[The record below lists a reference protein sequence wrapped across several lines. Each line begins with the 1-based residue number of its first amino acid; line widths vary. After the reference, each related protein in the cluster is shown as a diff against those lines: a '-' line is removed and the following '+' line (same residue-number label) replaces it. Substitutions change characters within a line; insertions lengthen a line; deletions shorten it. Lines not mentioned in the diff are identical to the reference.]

1 MAENVGSIYYTVE
14 ADTSGLVNGANAA
27 DRSLDSMQGSMQRTD
42 ATAGKLQARM
52 TRVAGAVRQANQQ
65 IGAQTSAYSGLTRVV
80 AAYLSLRTL
89 QSVVELSDQYGQM
102 ASRIRNATS
111 SAEEY
116 AMVQER
122 LLQTANGTFR
132 ALSEA
137 QEVYLAT
144 ADTLRDLGYTTS
156 DVLDITDSFSYA
168 LVRDAARADQATTAM
183 DAWSKALMKN
193 KVEADGWASIM
204 AATPSIV
211 EGIAEATGRT
221 QAEIRQLGASG
232 KLSVEAL
239 NEGLRRTRDE
249 NKALADEMETS
260 VADSFTKLRN
270 SMTVFIGK
278 VNESSG
284 ASQVLTSNIAK
295 LAEILQDPET
305 IKAAQDLAAG
315 VVGALNKIIDGAKE
329 TVRIV
334 QWASEELAYQLSGGM
349 AASDDIVRLNESLA
363 DQREELAK
371 LEKARDNLRALGLKV
386 ENEDPINKLKADIR
400 ATEALIENF
409 YKSQEKK
416 PPVEA
421 PKVSTSSQPGKSG
434 GKTGT
439 VNAEAAAT
447 AGTKKLTEAQ
457 KAAKKAAQELAQA
470 QKENIDT
477 IASLGQQLA
486 LVGLKGK
493 DLMQTQA
500 ELQLNEYATPEQV
513 AQVRA
518 LAAALYEAQQVEANK
533 QLLGQMDP
541 IAGEDQRYQTELENL
556 KKLNEAK
563 LLEDQRYLE
572 LKTQAEQQHDATM
585 KQLEEERFR
594 RQAAGNEMIMAT
606 LDQVQQAGTNALTGL
621 ITGANN
627 GADAMRQLAG
637 AMLNQVVG
645 ALVKVGIE
653 QAKNFIM
660 GQAQQAAAATTAAAT
675 GASMAS
681 AYAPAAAAASVASF
695 GGAATA
701 GLTAMAAAI
710 PAMLGMFAGG
720 RQYGGPVGA
729 GGMYRINENGAPEV
743 FQAANG
749 RQYMLPNTRGEVISN
764 GDATAQGSPQ
774 ISLQIINNG
783 PPVSATATMDGN
795 NLRVTLDAV
804 EQDFANKVSSGQG
817 LYPKAIEGAYGFK
830 RAGR

>member
-14 ADTSGLVNGANAA
+14 ADTSSLVNGANAA

-42 ATAGKLQARM
+42 ATAGKLQTRM

-89 QSVVELSDQYGQM
+89 QSVIELSDQYGQM

-284 ASQVLTSNIAK
+284 ASQILTSNIAE
-295 LAEILQDPET
+295 LADALQDPET
-305 IKAAQDLAAG
+305 IRAAQELAAG
-315 VVGALNKIIDGAKE
+315 VVGALNQIIAGAKE

-334 QWASEELAYQLSGGM
+334 KWAAEGIAAALHG
-349 AASDDIVRLNESLA
+349 AASDDIVRLEDQLNTYQEMLA
-363 DQREELAK
+363 NPLKRLRIGGKGQAIALFSEDEI
-371 LEKARDNLRALGLKV
+371 KANIA
-386 ENEDPINKLKADIR
+386 
-400 ATEALIENF
+400 ATQALIDQF
-409 YKSQEKK
+409 YKDQDKK
-416 PPVEA
+416 PPVVVPNVA
-421 PKVSTSSQPGKSG
+421 PPSTQGKSG

-533 QLLGQMDP
+533 QLLGQIDP

-572 LKTQAEQQHDATM
+572 LKAQAEQQHDATM

-675 GASMAS
+675 GAAMAS

>member
-14 ADTSGLVNGANAA
+14 ADTSSLVNGANAA

-42 ATAGKLQARM
+42 ATAGKLQTRM

-89 QSVVELSDQYGQM
+89 QSVIELSDQYGQM

-116 AMVQER
+116 TMVQER

-284 ASQVLTSNIAK
+284 ASQILTSNIAE
-295 LAEILQDPET
+295 LADALQDPET
-305 IKAAQDLAAG
+305 IRAAQELAAG
-315 VVGALNKIIDGAKE
+315 VVGALNQIIAGAKE

-334 QWASEELAYQLSGGM
+334 KWAADGIAAALHG
-349 AASDDIVRLNESLA
+349 AASDDIVRLEDQLNTYQEMLA
-363 DQREELAK
+363 NPLKRLRIGGKGQAIALFSEDEI
-371 LEKARDNLRALGLKV
+371 KANIA
-386 ENEDPINKLKADIR
+386 
-400 ATEALIENF
+400 ATQALIDQF
-409 YKSQEKK
+409 YKDQEKK
-416 PPVEA
+416 PPVVVPNVA
-421 PKVSTSSQPGKSG
+421 PPSTQGKSG
-434 GKTGT
+434 VKTGT

-447 AGTKKLTEAQ
+447 TGTKKLTEAQ

-518 LAAALYEAQQVEANK
+518 LAAALYEAQQIEANK

-675 GASMAS
+675 GAAMAS

-783 PPVSATATMDGN
+783 PPVSATAAMDGN

>member
-14 ADTSGLVNGANAA
+14 ADTSSLVNGANAA

-42 ATAGKLQARM
+42 ATAGKLQTRM

-89 QSVVELSDQYGQM
+89 QSVIELSDQYGQM

-284 ASQVLTSNIAK
+284 ASQILTSNIAK

-421 PKVSTSSQPGKSG
+421 PKLSTPSQPGKSG

-447 AGTKKLTEAQ
+447 AGTKNLTEAQ

-477 IASLGQQLA
+477 IAGLGQQLA

-572 LKTQAEQQHDATM
+572 LKAQAEQQHDATM

-660 GQAQQAAAATTAAAT
+660 GQSMQATATTQGIAQA
-675 GASMAS
+675 GALAG

-701 GLTAMAAAI
+701 GLAAMAAAI
-710 PAMLGMFAGG
+710 PAMLGLFGG
-720 RQYGGPVGA
+720 RQYGGGVQANGL
-729 GGMYRINENGAPEV
+729 YRINENGAPEV

-764 GDATAQGSPQ
+764 GDASAQGSPQ

-783 PPVSATATMDGN
+783 PPVSATAAMDGN

>member
-14 ADTSGLVNGANAA
+14 ADTSSLVNGANAA

-42 ATAGKLQARM
+42 ATAGKLQTRM

-89 QSVVELSDQYGQM
+89 QSVIELSDQYGQM
-102 ASRIRNATS
+102 SSRIRNATS

-232 KLSVEAL
+232 KLSVQAL

-284 ASQVLTSNIAK
+284 ASQILTSNIAE
-295 LAEILQDPET
+295 LADALQDPET
-305 IKAAQDLAAG
+305 IRAAQDLAAG
-315 VVGALNKIIDGAKE
+315 VVSALNQIIAGAKE

-334 QWASEELAYQLSGGM
+334 KWAAEGIAAALHG
-349 AASDDIVRLNESLA
+349 AASDDIVRLEDQLNTYQEMLA
-363 DQREELAK
+363 NPLKRLRIGGKGQAIALFSEDEI
-371 LEKARDNLRALGLKV
+371 KANIA
-386 ENEDPINKLKADIR
+386 
-400 ATEALIENF
+400 ATQALIDQF
-409 YKSQEKK
+409 YKDQEKT
-416 PPVEA
+416 PPVVVPNVES
-421 PKVSTSSQPGKSG
+421 PSPQGKSG

-470 QKENIDT
+470 QKENIDA

-493 DLMQTQA
+493 ELMQTQA

-563 LLEDQRYLE
+563 LLEEQRYLE

-621 ITGANN
+621 ITGASN

-675 GASMAS
+675 GAAMAS

-764 GDATAQGSPQ
+764 GDASAQGSPQ

>member
-14 ADTSGLVNGANAA
+14 ADTSSLVNGANAA

-42 ATAGKLQARM
+42 ATAGKLQTRM

-89 QSVVELSDQYGQM
+89 QSVIELSDQYGQM

-132 ALSEA
+132 ALGEA

-284 ASQVLTSNIAK
+284 ASQILTSNIAE
-295 LAEILQDPET
+295 LADALQDPET
-305 IKAAQDLAAG
+305 IRAAQDLAAG
-315 VVGALNKIIDGAKE
+315 VVSALNQIIAGAKE

-334 QWASEELAYQLSGGM
+334 KWAADGIAAALHG
-349 AASDDIVRLNESLA
+349 AASDDIVRLEDQLNTYQEMLA
-363 DQREELAK
+363 NPLKRLRIGGKGQAIALFSEDEI
-371 LEKARDNLRALGLKV
+371 KANIA
-386 ENEDPINKLKADIR
+386 
-400 ATEALIENF
+400 ATQALIDQF
-409 YKSQEKK
+409 YKDQEKT
-416 PPVEA
+416 PPVVVPNVES
-421 PKVSTSSQPGKSG
+421 PSPQGKSG

-470 QKENIDT
+470 QKENIDA

-493 DLMQTQA
+493 ELMQTQA

-518 LAAALYEAQQVEANK
+518 LAAALYEAQQIEANK

-572 LKTQAEQQHDATM
+572 LKAQAEQQHDATM

-675 GASMAS
+675 GAAMAS

-764 GDATAQGSPQ
+764 GDASAQGSPQ

-783 PPVSATATMDGN
+783 PPVSATAAMDGN

>member
-14 ADTSGLVNGANAA
+14 ADTSSLVNGANAA

-42 ATAGKLQARM
+42 ATAGKLQTRM
-52 TRVAGAVRQANQQ
+52 TKVAGAVRQANQQ

-89 QSVVELSDQYGQM
+89 QSVIELSDQYGQM

-284 ASQVLTSNIAK
+284 ASQILTSNIAE
-295 LAEILQDPET
+295 LADALQDPET
-305 IKAAQDLAAG
+305 IRAAQELAAG
-315 VVGALNKIIDGAKE
+315 VVGALNQIIAGAKE

-334 QWASEELAYQLSGGM
+334 KWAAEGIAAALHG
-349 AASDDIVRLNESLA
+349 AASDDIVRLE
-363 DQREELAK
+363 DQLNTYQEMLDNPLKRLRIGGKGQAIALFSEDEI
-371 LEKARDNLRALGLKV
+371 KANIA
-386 ENEDPINKLKADIR
+386 
-400 ATEALIENF
+400 ATQALIDQF
-409 YKSQEKK
+409 YKDQEKK
-416 PPVEA
+416 PPVVVPNVA
-421 PKVSTSSQPGKSG
+421 PPSTQGKSG

-447 AGTKKLTEAQ
+447 TGTKKLTEAQ

-477 IASLGQQLA
+477 IAGLGQQLA

-653 QAKNFIM
+653 QAKNFVM

-675 GASMAS
+675 GGAMAS

-710 PAMLGMFAGG
+710 PAMLGMFGGG

>member
-14 ADTSGLVNGANAA
+14 ADTSSLVNGANAA

-42 ATAGKLQARM
+42 ATAGKLQTRM

-89 QSVVELSDQYGQM
+89 QSVIELSDQYGQM

-477 IASLGQQLA
+477 IAGQGQQLA

-572 LKTQAEQQHDATM
+572 LKAQAEQQHDATM

-621 ITGANN
+621 ITGASN

-675 GASMAS
+675 GAAMAS

-764 GDATAQGSPQ
+764 GDASAQGSPQ

>member
-14 ADTSGLVNGANAA
+14 ADTSSLVNGANAA

-42 ATAGKLQARM
+42 ATAGKLQTRM
-52 TRVAGAVRQANQQ
+52 TRMAGAVRQANQQ

-89 QSVVELSDQYGQM
+89 QSVIELSDQYGQM

-284 ASQVLTSNIAK
+284 ASQILTSNIAE
-295 LAEILQDPET
+295 LADALQDPET
-305 IKAAQDLAAG
+305 IRAAQELAAG
-315 VVGALNKIIDGAKE
+315 VVGALNQIIAGAKE

-334 QWASEELAYQLSGGM
+334 KWAAEGIAAALHG
-349 AASDDIVRLNESLA
+349 AASDDIVRLEDQLNTYQEMLA
-363 DQREELAK
+363 NPLKRLRIGGKGQAIALFSEDEI
-371 LEKARDNLRALGLKV
+371 KANIA
-386 ENEDPINKLKADIR
+386 
-400 ATEALIENF
+400 ATQALIDQF
-409 YKSQEKK
+409 YKDQEKK
-416 PPVEA
+416 PPVVVPNVA
-421 PKVSTSSQPGKSG
+421 PPSTQGKSG

-447 AGTKKLTEAQ
+447 TGTKKLTEAQ

-477 IASLGQQLA
+477 IAGLGQQLA

-533 QLLGQMDP
+533 QLLGQIDP

-675 GASMAS
+675 GAAMAS

>member
-14 ADTSGLVNGANAA
+14 ADTSSLVNGANAA

-42 ATAGKLQARM
+42 ATAGKLQTRM

-89 QSVVELSDQYGQM
+89 QSVIELSDQYGQM

-284 ASQVLTSNIAK
+284 ASQVLTSNIAE
-295 LAEILQDPET
+295 LANALQDPET
-305 IKAAQDLAAG
+305 IRAAQELAAG
-315 VVGALNKIIDGAKE
+315 VVGALNQIIAGAKE

-334 QWASEELAYQLSGGM
+334 KWAAEGIAAALHG
-349 AASDDIVRLNESLA
+349 AASDDIVRLEDQLNTYQEMLA
-363 DQREELAK
+363 NPLKRLRIGGKGQAIALFSEDEI
-371 LEKARDNLRALGLKV
+371 KANIA
-386 ENEDPINKLKADIR
+386 
-400 ATEALIENF
+400 ATQALIDQF
-409 YKSQEKK
+409 YKDQEKK
-416 PPVEA
+416 PPVVVPNVES
-421 PKVSTSSQPGKSG
+421 PSTQGKSG

-439 VNAEAAAT
+439 INAEAAAT

-457 KAAKKAAQELAQA
+457 KAAKKAALELAQA
-470 QKENIDT
+470 QKENIDA

-493 DLMQTQA
+493 ELMQTQA

-675 GASMAS
+675 GAAMAS

-764 GDATAQGSPQ
+764 GDASAQGSPQ

-783 PPVSATATMDGN
+783 PPVSATSAMDGN

>member
-14 ADTSGLVNGANAA
+14 ADTSSLVNGANAA

-42 ATAGKLQARM
+42 ATAGKLQTRM

-89 QSVVELSDQYGQM
+89 QSVIELSDQYGQM

-284 ASQVLTSNIAK
+284 ASQILTSNIAE
-295 LAEILQDPET
+295 LADALQDPET
-305 IKAAQDLAAG
+305 IRAAQELAAG
-315 VVGALNKIIDGAKE
+315 VVGALNQIIAGAKE

-334 QWASEELAYQLSGGM
+334 KWAAEGIAAALHG
-349 AASDDIVRLNESLA
+349 AASDDIVRLEDQLNTYQEMLA
-363 DQREELAK
+363 NPLKRLRIGGKGQAIALFSEDEI
-371 LEKARDNLRALGLKV
+371 KANIA
-386 ENEDPINKLKADIR
+386 
-400 ATEALIENF
+400 ATQALIDQF
-409 YKSQEKK
+409 YKDQEKK
-416 PPVEA
+416 PPVVVPNVES
-421 PKVSTSSQPGKSG
+421 PSTQGKSG

-447 AGTKKLTEAQ
+447 AGTKKLNEAQ

-477 IASLGQQLA
+477 IAGLGQQLA

-572 LKTQAEQQHDATM
+572 LKAQAEQQHDATM

-675 GASMAS
+675 GAAMAS

>member
-14 ADTSGLVNGANAA
+14 ADTSSLVNGANAA

-42 ATAGKLQARM
+42 ATAGKLQTRM

-89 QSVVELSDQYGQM
+89 QSVIELSDQYGQM

-284 ASQVLTSNIAK
+284 ASQILTSNIAE
-295 LAEILQDPET
+295 LADALQDPET
-305 IKAAQDLAAG
+305 IRAAQELAAG
-315 VVGALNKIIDGAKE
+315 VVGALNQIIAGAKE

-334 QWASEELAYQLSGGM
+334 KWAAEGIAAALHG
-349 AASDDIVRLNESLA
+349 AASDDIVRLEDQLNTYQEMLA
-363 DQREELAK
+363 NPLKRLRIGGKGQAIALFSEDEI
-371 LEKARDNLRALGLKV
+371 KANIA
-386 ENEDPINKLKADIR
+386 
-400 ATEALIENF
+400 ATQALIDQF
-409 YKSQEKK
+409 YKDQEKK
-416 PPVEA
+416 PPVVVPNVA
-421 PKVSTSSQPGKSG
+421 PPSTQGKSG

-447 AGTKKLTEAQ
+447 TGTKKLTEAQ

-572 LKTQAEQQHDATM
+572 LKAQAEQQHDATI

-621 ITGANN
+621 ITGASN

-675 GASMAS
+675 GAAMAS

-764 GDATAQGSPQ
+764 GDASAQGSPQ

-783 PPVSATATMDGN
+783 PPVSATAAMDGN

>member
-14 ADTSGLVNGANAA
+14 ADTSSLVNGANAA

-42 ATAGKLQARM
+42 ATAGKLQTRM

-89 QSVVELSDQYGQM
+89 QSVIELSDQYGQM

-144 ADTLRDLGYTTS
+144 ADTLRVLGYTTS

-284 ASQVLTSNIAK
+284 ASQILTSNIAE
-295 LAEILQDPET
+295 LADALQDPET
-305 IKAAQDLAAG
+305 IRAAQDLAAG
-315 VVGALNKIIDGAKE
+315 VVSALNQIIAGAKE

-334 QWASEELAYQLSGGM
+334 KWAAEGIAAALHG
-349 AASDDIVRLNESLA
+349 AASDDIVRLEDQLNTYQEMLA
-363 DQREELAK
+363 NPLKRLRIGGKGQAIALFSEDEI
-371 LEKARDNLRALGLKV
+371 KANIA
-386 ENEDPINKLKADIR
+386 
-400 ATEALIENF
+400 ATQALIDQF
-409 YKSQEKK
+409 YKDQEKT
-416 PPVEA
+416 PPVVVPNVES
-421 PKVSTSSQPGKSG
+421 PSPQGKSG

-470 QKENIDT
+470 QKENIDA

-493 DLMQTQA
+493 ELMQTQA

-518 LAAALYEAQQVEANK
+518 LAAALYEAQQIEANK

-572 LKTQAEQQHDATM
+572 LKAQAEQQHDATM

-675 GASMAS
+675 GAAMAS

-764 GDATAQGSPQ
+764 GDASAQGSPQ

-783 PPVSATATMDGN
+783 PPVSASATMDGN

>member
-14 ADTSGLVNGANAA
+14 ADTSSLVNGANAA

-42 ATAGKLQARM
+42 ATAGKLQTRM

-89 QSVVELSDQYGQM
+89 QSVIELSDQYGQM

-284 ASQVLTSNIAK
+284 ASQILTSNIAE
-295 LAEILQDPET
+295 LADALQDPET
-305 IKAAQDLAAG
+305 IRAAQELAAG
-315 VVGALNKIIDGAKE
+315 VVGALNQIIAGAKE

-334 QWASEELAYQLSGGM
+334 KWAAEGIAAALHG
-349 AASDDIVRLNESLA
+349 AASDDIVRLEDQLNTYQEMLA
-363 DQREELAK
+363 NPLKRLRIGGKGQAVALFSEDEI
-371 LEKARDNLRALGLKV
+371 KANIA
-386 ENEDPINKLKADIR
+386 
-400 ATEALIENF
+400 ATQALIDQF
-409 YKSQEKK
+409 YKDQEKK
-416 PPVEA
+416 PPVVVPNVA
-421 PKVSTSSQPGKSG
+421 PPSTQGKSG

-447 AGTKKLTEAQ
+447 TGTKKLTEAQ

-572 LKTQAEQQHDATM
+572 LKAQAEQQHDATI

-621 ITGANN
+621 ITGASN

-675 GASMAS
+675 GAAMAS

-764 GDATAQGSPQ
+764 GDASAQGSPQ

-783 PPVSATATMDGN
+783 PPVSATAAMDGN

>member
-14 ADTSGLVNGANAA
+14 ADTSSLVNGANAA
-27 DRSLDSMQGSMQRTD
+27 DRSLDSMQGSMQRTT
-42 ATAGKLQARM
+42 ATAGKLQTRM

-89 QSVVELSDQYGQM
+89 QSVIELSDQYGQM

-284 ASQVLTSNIAK
+284 ASQVLTSNIAE
-295 LAEILQDPET
+295 LANALQDPET
-305 IKAAQDLAAG
+305 IRAAQELAAG
-315 VVGALNKIIDGAKE
+315 VVGALNQIIAGAKE

-334 QWASEELAYQLSGGM
+334 KWAAEGIAAALHG
-349 AASDDIVRLNESLA
+349 AASDDIVRLEDQLNTYQEMLA
-363 DQREELAK
+363 NPLKRLRIGGKGQAIALFSEDEI
-371 LEKARDNLRALGLKV
+371 KANIA
-386 ENEDPINKLKADIR
+386 
-400 ATEALIENF
+400 ATQALIDQF
-409 YKSQEKK
+409 YKDQEKK
-416 PPVEA
+416 PPVVVPNVES
-421 PKVSTSSQPGKSG
+421 PSTQGKSG

-675 GASMAS
+675 GAAMAS

-764 GDATAQGSPQ
+764 GDATARGSPQ

>member
-14 ADTSGLVNGANAA
+14 ADTSSLVNGANAA

-42 ATAGKLQARM
+42 ATAGKLQTRM

-89 QSVVELSDQYGQM
+89 QSVIELSDQYGQM

-284 ASQVLTSNIAK
+284 ASQILTSNIAE
-295 LAEILQDPET
+295 LADALQDPET
-305 IKAAQDLAAG
+305 IRAAQELAAG
-315 VVGALNKIIDGAKE
+315 VVGALNQIIAGAKE

-334 QWASEELAYQLSGGM
+334 KWAAEGIAAALHG
-349 AASDDIVRLNESLA
+349 AASDDIVRLEDQLNTYQEMLA
-363 DQREELAK
+363 NPLKRLRIGGKGQAIALFSEDEI
-371 LEKARDNLRALGLKV
+371 KANIA
-386 ENEDPINKLKADIR
+386 
-400 ATEALIENF
+400 ATQALIDQF
-409 YKSQEKK
+409 YKDQDKK
-416 PPVEA
+416 PPVVVPNVA
-421 PKVSTSSQPGKSG
+421 PPSTQGKSG

-572 LKTQAEQQHDATM
+572 LKAQAEQQHDATM

-675 GASMAS
+675 GAAMAS

>member
-14 ADTSGLVNGANAA
+14 ADTSSLVNGANAA

-42 ATAGKLQARM
+42 ATAGKLQTRM
-52 TRVAGAVRQANQQ
+52 TRMAGAVRQANQQ

-89 QSVVELSDQYGQM
+89 QSVIELSDQYGQM

-284 ASQVLTSNIAK
+284 ASQVLTSNIAE
-295 LAEILQDPET
+295 LANALQDPET
-305 IKAAQDLAAG
+305 IRAAQELAAG
-315 VVGALNKIIDGAKE
+315 VVGALNQIIAGAKE

-334 QWASEELAYQLSGGM
+334 KWAAEGIAAALHG
-349 AASDDIVRLNESLA
+349 AASDDIVRLEDQLNTYQEMLA
-363 DQREELAK
+363 NPLKRLRIGGKGQAIALFSEDEI
-371 LEKARDNLRALGLKV
+371 KANIA
-386 ENEDPINKLKADIR
+386 
-400 ATEALIENF
+400 ATQALIDQF
-409 YKSQEKK
+409 YKDQEKK
-416 PPVEA
+416 PPVVVPNVE
-421 PKVSTSSQPGKSG
+421 PPSVQGKSG

-447 AGTKKLTEAQ
+447 TGTKKLTEAQ

-675 GASMAS
+675 GAAMAS

-764 GDATAQGSPQ
+764 RDASEQLQAQPNIEIHLHEDPARAGQVQQSRGGNGRTMINMWVDSLLGDGEVHQA
-774 ISLQIINNG
+774 LQ
-783 PPVSATATMDGN
+783 
-795 NLRVTLDAV
+795 
-804 EQDFANKVSSGQG
+804 
-817 LYPKAIEGAYGFK
+817 GAYGLQK
-830 RAGR
+830 VGR

>member
-14 ADTSGLVNGANAA
+14 ADTSSLVNGANAA

-42 ATAGKLQARM
+42 ATAGKLQTRM

-89 QSVVELSDQYGQM
+89 QSVIELSDQYGQM

-284 ASQVLTSNIAK
+284 ASQILTSNIAE
-295 LAEILQDPET
+295 LADALQDPET
-305 IKAAQDLAAG
+305 IRAAQDLAAG
-315 VVGALNKIIDGAKE
+315 VVSALNQIIAGAKE

-334 QWASEELAYQLSGGM
+334 KWAAEGIAAALHG
-349 AASDDIVRLNESLA
+349 AASDDIVRLEDQLNTYQEMLA
-363 DQREELAK
+363 NPLKRLRIGGKGQAIALFSEDEI
-371 LEKARDNLRALGLKV
+371 KANIA
-386 ENEDPINKLKADIR
+386 
-400 ATEALIENF
+400 ATQALIDQF
-409 YKSQEKK
+409 YKDQEKT
-416 PPVEA
+416 PPVVVPNVES
-421 PKVSTSSQPGKSG
+421 PSPQGKSG

-470 QKENIDT
+470 QKENIDA

-493 DLMQTQA
+493 ELMQTQA

-518 LAAALYEAQQVEANK
+518 LAAALYEAQQIEANK

-572 LKTQAEQQHDATM
+572 LKAQAEQQHDATM

-660 GQAQQAAAATTAAAT
+660 GQTQQAAAATTAAAT
-675 GASMAS
+675 GAAMAS

-764 GDATAQGSPQ
+764 DDASAQGSPQ

-783 PPVSATATMDGN
+783 PPVSATAAMDGN

>member
-14 ADTSGLVNGANAA
+14 ADTSSLVNGANAA

-42 ATAGKLQARM
+42 ATAGKLQTRM

-89 QSVVELSDQYGQM
+89 QSVIELSDQYGQM

-132 ALSEA
+132 ALGEA

-284 ASQVLTSNIAK
+284 ASQILTSNIAE
-295 LAEILQDPET
+295 LADALQDPET
-305 IKAAQDLAAG
+305 IRAAQDLAAG
-315 VVGALNKIIDGAKE
+315 VVSALNQIIAGAKE

-334 QWASEELAYQLSGGM
+334 KWAAEGIAAALHG
-349 AASDDIVRLNESLA
+349 AASDDIVRLEDQLNTYQEMLA
-363 DQREELAK
+363 NPLKRLRIGGKGQAIALFSEDEI
-371 LEKARDNLRALGLKV
+371 KANIA
-386 ENEDPINKLKADIR
+386 
-400 ATEALIENF
+400 ATQALIDQF
-409 YKSQEKK
+409 YKDQEKT
-416 PPVEA
+416 PPVVVPNVES
-421 PKVSTSSQPGKSG
+421 PSLQGKSG

-470 QKENIDT
+470 QKENIDA

-493 DLMQTQA
+493 ELMQTQA

-518 LAAALYEAQQVEANK
+518 LAAALYEAQQIEANK

-572 LKTQAEQQHDATM
+572 LKAQAEQQHDATM

-675 GASMAS
+675 GAAMAS

-764 GDATAQGSPQ
+764 GDASAQGSPQ

-783 PPVSATATMDGN
+783 PPVSATAAMDGN

>member
-14 ADTSGLVNGANAA
+14 ADTSSLVNGANAA

-42 ATAGKLQARM
+42 ATAGKLQTRM

-89 QSVVELSDQYGQM
+89 QSVIELSDQYGQM

-284 ASQVLTSNIAK
+284 ASQILTSNIAE
-295 LAEILQDPET
+295 LADALQDPET
-305 IKAAQDLAAG
+305 IRAAQELAAG
-315 VVGALNKIIDGAKE
+315 VVGALNQIIAGAKE

-334 QWASEELAYQLSGGM
+334 KWAADGI
-349 AASDDIVRLNESLA
+349 AAALHGAVSDDIVRLEDQLNTYQEMLA
-363 DQREELAK
+363 NPLKRLRIGGKGQAIALFSEDEI
-371 LEKARDNLRALGLKV
+371 KANIA
-386 ENEDPINKLKADIR
+386 
-400 ATEALIENF
+400 ATQALIDQF
-409 YKSQEKK
+409 YKDQEKK
-416 PPVEA
+416 PPVVV
-421 PKVSTSSQPGKSG
+421 PNVVPPSTQGKSG

-447 AGTKKLTEAQ
+447 TGTKKLTEAQ

-518 LAAALYEAQQVEANK
+518 LAAALYEAQQIEANK

-675 GASMAS
+675 GAAMAS

>member
-14 ADTSGLVNGANAA
+14 ADTSSLVNGANAA

-42 ATAGKLQARM
+42 ATAGKLQTRM

-89 QSVVELSDQYGQM
+89 QSVIELSDQYGQM

-284 ASQVLTSNIAK
+284 ASQILTSNIAE
-295 LAEILQDPET
+295 LADALQDPET
-305 IKAAQDLAAG
+305 IRAAQELAAG
-315 VVGALNKIIDGAKE
+315 VVGALNQIIAGAKE

-334 QWASEELAYQLSGGM
+334 KWAAEGIAAALHG
-349 AASDDIVRLNESLA
+349 AASDDIVRLEDQLNTYQEMLA
-363 DQREELAK
+363 NPLKRLRIGGKGQAIALFSEDEI
-371 LEKARDNLRALGLKV
+371 KANIA
-386 ENEDPINKLKADIR
+386 
-400 ATEALIENF
+400 ATQALIDQF
-409 YKSQEKK
+409 YKDQEKK
-416 PPVEA
+416 PPVVVPNVA
-421 PKVSTSSQPGKSG
+421 PPSTQGKSG

-447 AGTKKLTEAQ
+447 TGTKKLTEAQ

-493 DLMQTQA
+493 ELMQTQA

-675 GASMAS
+675 GAAMAS

-764 GDATAQGSPQ
+764 GDASAQGSPQ

-783 PPVSATATMDGN
+783 PPVSATAAMDGN

>member
-14 ADTSGLVNGANAA
+14 ADTSSLVNGANAA

-42 ATAGKLQARM
+42 ATAGKLQTRM

-89 QSVVELSDQYGQM
+89 QSVIELSDQYGQM

-284 ASQVLTSNIAK
+284 ASQVLTSNIAE
-295 LAEILQDPET
+295 LANALQDPET
-305 IKAAQDLAAG
+305 IRAAQELAAG
-315 VVGALNKIIDGAKE
+315 VVGALNQIIAGAKE

-334 QWASEELAYQLSGGM
+334 KWAAEGIAAALHG
-349 AASDDIVRLNESLA
+349 AASDDIVRLEDQLNTYQEMLA
-363 DQREELAK
+363 NPLKRLRIGGKGQAIALFSEDEI
-371 LEKARDNLRALGLKV
+371 KANIA
-386 ENEDPINKLKADIR
+386 
-400 ATEALIENF
+400 ATQALIDQF
-409 YKSQEKK
+409 YKDQEKK
-416 PPVEA
+416 PPVVVPNVES
-421 PKVSTSSQPGKSG
+421 PSTQGKSG

-447 AGTKKLTEAQ
+447 TGTKKLTEAQ

-518 LAAALYEAQQVEANK
+518 LAAALYEAQQIEANK

-572 LKTQAEQQHDATM
+572 LKAQAEQQHDATM

-621 ITGANN
+621 ITGASN

-675 GASMAS
+675 GAAMAS

-764 GDATAQGSPQ
+764 GDASAQGSPQ

>member
-1 MAENVGSIYYTVE
+1 MAENVGSICYTVE
-14 ADTSGLVNGANAA
+14 ADTSSLVNGANAA

-42 ATAGKLQARM
+42 ATAGKLQTRM

-89 QSVVELSDQYGQM
+89 QSVIELSDQYGQM

-284 ASQVLTSNIAK
+284 ASQILTSNIAK

-421 PKVSTSSQPGKSG
+421 PKLSTPSQPGKSG

-477 IASLGQQLA
+477 IAGLGQQLA

-572 LKTQAEQQHDATM
+572 LKAQAEQQHDATM

-660 GQAQQAAAATTAAAT
+660 GQSMQATATAQGIAQA
-675 GASMAS
+675 GALAG

-701 GLTAMAAAI
+701 GLAAMAAAI
-710 PAMLGMFAGG
+710 PAMLGLFGG
-720 RQYGGPVGA
+720 RQYGGGVQANGL
-729 GGMYRINENGAPEV
+729 YRINENGAPEV

-764 GDATAQGSPQ
+764 GDASAQGSPQ

-783 PPVSATATMDGN
+783 PPVSATAAMDGN

>member
-14 ADTSGLVNGANAA
+14 ADTSSLVNGANAA

-42 ATAGKLQARM
+42 ATAGKLQTRM
-52 TRVAGAVRQANQQ
+52 TRMAGAVRQANQQ

-89 QSVVELSDQYGQM
+89 QSVIELSDQYGQM

-284 ASQVLTSNIAK
+284 ASQILTSNIAE
-295 LAEILQDPET
+295 LADALQDPET
-305 IKAAQDLAAG
+305 IRAAQELAAG
-315 VVGALNKIIDGAKE
+315 VVGALNQIIAGAKE

-334 QWASEELAYQLSGGM
+334 KWAAEGIAAALHG
-349 AASDDIVRLNESLA
+349 AASDDIVRLEDQLNTYQEMLA
-363 DQREELAK
+363 NPLKRLRIGGKGQAIALFSEDEI
-371 LEKARDNLRALGLKV
+371 KANIA
-386 ENEDPINKLKADIR
+386 
-400 ATEALIENF
+400 ATQALIDQF
-409 YKSQEKK
+409 YKDQEKK
-416 PPVEA
+416 PPVFVPNVES
-421 PKVSTSSQPGKSG
+421 PSTQGKSG

-477 IASLGQQLA
+477 IAGLGQQLA

-533 QLLGQMDP
+533 QLLGQIDP

-675 GASMAS
+675 GAAMAS

-764 GDATAQGSPQ
+764 GDASAQGSPQ

-783 PPVSATATMDGN
+783 PPVSATAAMDGN

>member
-14 ADTSGLVNGANAA
+14 ADTSSLVNGANAA

-42 ATAGKLQARM
+42 ATAGKLQTRM

-89 QSVVELSDQYGQM
+89 QSVIELSDQYGQM

-239 NEGLRRTRDE
+239 NEGLLRTRDE

-284 ASQVLTSNIAK
+284 ASQVLTSNIAE
-295 LAEILQDPET
+295 LANALQDPET
-305 IKAAQDLAAG
+305 IRAAQELAAG
-315 VVGALNKIIDGAKE
+315 VVGALNQIIAGAKE

-334 QWASEELAYQLSGGM
+334 KWAAEGIAAALHG
-349 AASDDIVRLNESLA
+349 AASDDIVRLEDQLNTYQEMLA
-363 DQREELAK
+363 NPLKRLRIGGKGQAIALFSEDEI
-371 LEKARDNLRALGLKV
+371 KANIA
-386 ENEDPINKLKADIR
+386 
-400 ATEALIENF
+400 ATQALIDQF
-409 YKSQEKK
+409 YKEQEKK
-416 PPVEA
+416 PPVVVPNVES
-421 PKVSTSSQPGKSG
+421 PSTQGKSG

-477 IASLGQQLA
+477 IAGLGQQLA

-637 AMLNQVVG
+637 AMLDQVVG

-675 GASMAS
+675 GAAMAS

>member
-42 ATAGKLQARM
+42 ATAGKLQTRM

-89 QSVVELSDQYGQM
+89 QSVIELSDQYGQM

-284 ASQVLTSNIAK
+284 ASQILTSNIAK

-416 PPVEA
+416 PPIEA
-421 PKVSTSSQPGKSG
+421 PKLSTPSQPGKSG

-572 LKTQAEQQHDATM
+572 LKAQAEQQHDATM

-660 GQAQQAAAATTAAAT
+660 GQSMQATATAQGIAQA
-675 GASMAS
+675 GALAG

-701 GLTAMAAAI
+701 GLAAMAAAI
-710 PAMLGMFAGG
+710 PAMLGLFGG
-720 RQYGGPVGA
+720 RQYGGGVQA
-729 GGMYRINENGAPEV
+729 NGMYRINENGAPEV

-764 GDATAQGSPQ
+764 DDATAQGSPQ

>member
-14 ADTSGLVNGANAA
+14 ADTSSLVNGANAA

-42 ATAGKLQARM
+42 ATAGKLQTRM
-52 TRVAGAVRQANQQ
+52 TRMAGAVRQANQQ

-89 QSVVELSDQYGQM
+89 QSVIELSDQYGQM

-232 KLSVEAL
+232 KLPVEAL

-284 ASQVLTSNIAK
+284 ASQVLTSNIAE
-295 LAEILQDPET
+295 LANALQDPET
-305 IKAAQDLAAG
+305 IRAAQELAAG
-315 VVGALNKIIDGAKE
+315 VVGALNQIIAGAKE

-334 QWASEELAYQLSGGM
+334 KWAAEGIAAALHG
-349 AASDDIVRLNESLA
+349 AASDDIVRLEDQLNTYQEMLA
-363 DQREELAK
+363 NPLKRLRIGGKGQAIALFSEDEI
-371 LEKARDNLRALGLKV
+371 KANIA
-386 ENEDPINKLKADIR
+386 
-400 ATEALIENF
+400 ATQALIDQF
-409 YKSQEKK
+409 YKDQEKK
-416 PPVEA
+416 PPVVVPNVES
-421 PKVSTSSQPGKSG
+421 PSTQGKSG

-477 IASLGQQLA
+477 IAGLGQQLA

-675 GASMAS
+675 GAAMAS

>member
-14 ADTSGLVNGANAA
+14 ADTSSLVNGANAA

-42 ATAGKLQARM
+42 ATAGKLQTRM

-89 QSVVELSDQYGQM
+89 QSVIELSDQYGQM

-284 ASQVLTSNIAK
+284 ASQILTSNIAE
-295 LAEILQDPET
+295 LADALQNPET
-305 IKAAQDLAAG
+305 IRAAQELAAG
-315 VVGALNKIIDGAKE
+315 VVGALNQIIAGAKE

-334 QWASEELAYQLSGGM
+334 KWAAEGIAAALHG
-349 AASDDIVRLNESLA
+349 AASDDIVRLEDQLNTYQEMLA
-363 DQREELAK
+363 NPLKRLRIGGKGQAIALFSEDEI
-371 LEKARDNLRALGLKV
+371 KANIA
-386 ENEDPINKLKADIR
+386 
-400 ATEALIENF
+400 ATQALIDQF
-409 YKSQEKK
+409 YKDQEKK
-416 PPVEA
+416 PPVVVPNVA
-421 PKVSTSSQPGKSG
+421 PPSTQGKSG

-447 AGTKKLTEAQ
+447 TGTKKLTEAQ

-477 IASLGQQLA
+477 IAGLGQQLA

-533 QLLGQMDP
+533 QLLGQIDP

-675 GASMAS
+675 GAAMAS

>member
-14 ADTSGLVNGANAA
+14 ADTSSLVNGANAA

-42 ATAGKLQARM
+42 ATAGKLQTRM

-89 QSVVELSDQYGQM
+89 QSVIELSDQYGQM

-111 SAEEY
+111 SVEEY

-284 ASQVLTSNIAK
+284 ASQILTSNIAE
-295 LAEILQDPET
+295 LADALQDPET
-305 IKAAQDLAAG
+305 IRAAQDLAAG
-315 VVGALNKIIDGAKE
+315 VVSALNQIIAGAKE

-334 QWASEELAYQLSGGM
+334 KWAAEGIAAALHG
-349 AASDDIVRLNESLA
+349 AASDDIVRLEDQLNTYQEMLA
-363 DQREELAK
+363 NPLKRLRIGGKGQAIALFSEDEI
-371 LEKARDNLRALGLKV
+371 KANIA
-386 ENEDPINKLKADIR
+386 
-400 ATEALIENF
+400 ATQALIDQF
-409 YKSQEKK
+409 YKDQEKT
-416 PPVEA
+416 PPVVVPNVEL
-421 PKVSTSSQPGKSG
+421 PSPQGKSG

-470 QKENIDT
+470 QKENIDA

-493 DLMQTQA
+493 ELMQTQA

-518 LAAALYEAQQVEANK
+518 LAAALYEAQQIEANK

-572 LKTQAEQQHDATM
+572 LKAQAEQQHDATM

-675 GASMAS
+675 GAAMAS

-764 GDATAQGSPQ
+764 GDASAQGSPQ

>member
-14 ADTSGLVNGANAA
+14 ADTSSLVNGANAA

-42 ATAGKLQARM
+42 ATAGKLQTRM

-89 QSVVELSDQYGQM
+89 QSVIELSDQYGQM

-132 ALSEA
+132 ALGEA

-284 ASQVLTSNIAK
+284 ASQILTSNIAE
-295 LAEILQDPET
+295 LADALQDPET
-305 IKAAQDLAAG
+305 IRAAQDLAAG
-315 VVGALNKIIDGAKE
+315 VVSALNQIIAGAKE

-334 QWASEELAYQLSGGM
+334 KWAAEGIAAALHG
-349 AASDDIVRLNESLA
+349 AASDDIVRLEDQLNTYQEMLA
-363 DQREELAK
+363 NPLKRLRIGGKGQAITLFSEDEI
-371 LEKARDNLRALGLKV
+371 KANIA
-386 ENEDPINKLKADIR
+386 
-400 ATEALIENF
+400 ATQALIDQF
-409 YKSQEKK
+409 YKDQEKT
-416 PPVEA
+416 PPVVVPNVES
-421 PKVSTSSQPGKSG
+421 PSPQGKSG

-470 QKENIDT
+470 QKENIDA

-493 DLMQTQA
+493 ELMQTQA

-518 LAAALYEAQQVEANK
+518 LAAALYEAQQIEANK

-572 LKTQAEQQHDATM
+572 LKAQAEQQHDATM

-660 GQAQQAAAATTAAAT
+660 GQTQQAAAATTAAAT
-675 GASMAS
+675 GAAMAS

-764 GDATAQGSPQ
+764 GDASAQGSPQ

-783 PPVSATATMDGN
+783 PPVSATAAMDGN

>member
-14 ADTSGLVNGANAA
+14 ADTSSLVNGANAA

-42 ATAGKLQARM
+42 ATAGKLQTRM
-52 TRVAGAVRQANQQ
+52 TRMAGAVRQANQQ

-89 QSVVELSDQYGQM
+89 QSVIELSDQYGQM

-284 ASQVLTSNIAK
+284 ASQILTSNIAE
-295 LAEILQDPET
+295 LADALQDPET
-305 IKAAQDLAAG
+305 IRAAQELAAG
-315 VVGALNKIIDGAKE
+315 VVGALNQIIAGAKE

-334 QWASEELAYQLSGGM
+334 KWAAEGIAAALHG
-349 AASDDIVRLNESLA
+349 AASDDIVRLEDQLNTYQEMLA
-363 DQREELAK
+363 NPLKRLRIGGKGQAIALFSEDEI
-371 LEKARDNLRALGLKV
+371 KANIA
-386 ENEDPINKLKADIR
+386 
-400 ATEALIENF
+400 ATQALIDQF
-409 YKSQEKK
+409 YKDQEKK
-416 PPVEA
+416 PPVVVPNVA
-421 PKVSTSSQPGKSG
+421 PPSTQGKSG

-447 AGTKKLTEAQ
+447 TGTKKLTEAQ

-518 LAAALYEAQQVEANK
+518 LAAALYEAQQIEANK

-675 GASMAS
+675 GAAMAS

>member
-14 ADTSGLVNGANAA
+14 ADTSSLVNGANAA

-42 ATAGKLQARM
+42 ATAGKLQTRM

-89 QSVVELSDQYGQM
+89 QSVIELSDQYGQM

-132 ALSEA
+132 ALGEA

-284 ASQVLTSNIAK
+284 ASQILTSNIAE
-295 LAEILQDPET
+295 LADALQDPET
-305 IKAAQDLAAG
+305 IRAAQDLAAG
-315 VVGALNKIIDGAKE
+315 VVSALNQIIAGAKE

-334 QWASEELAYQLSGGM
+334 KWAAEGIAAALHG
-349 AASDDIVRLNESLA
+349 AASDDIVRLEDQLNTYQEMLA
-363 DQREELAK
+363 NPLKRLRIGGKGQAIALFSEDEI
-371 LEKARDNLRALGLKV
+371 KANIA
-386 ENEDPINKLKADIR
+386 
-400 ATEALIENF
+400 ATQALIDQF
-409 YKSQEKK
+409 YKDQEKT
-416 PPVEA
+416 PTVVVPNVES
-421 PKVSTSSQPGKSG
+421 PSPQGKSG

-470 QKENIDT
+470 QKENIDA

-493 DLMQTQA
+493 ELMQTQA

-518 LAAALYEAQQVEANK
+518 LAAALYEAQQIEANK

-572 LKTQAEQQHDATM
+572 LKAQAEQQHDATM

-675 GASMAS
+675 GAAMAS

-764 GDATAQGSPQ
+764 GDASAQGSPQ

-783 PPVSATATMDGN
+783 PPVSASATMDGN

>member
-14 ADTSGLVNGANAA
+14 ADTSSLVNGANAA

-42 ATAGKLQARM
+42 ATAGKLQTRM

-89 QSVVELSDQYGQM
+89 QSVIELSDQYGQM

-284 ASQVLTSNIAK
+284 ASQILTSNIAE
-295 LAEILQDPET
+295 LADALQDPET
-305 IKAAQDLAAG
+305 IRAAQELAAG
-315 VVGALNKIIDGAKE
+315 VVGALNQIIAGAKE

-334 QWASEELAYQLSGGM
+334 KWAAEGIAAALHG
-349 AASDDIVRLNESLA
+349 AASDDIVRLEDQLNTYQEMLA
-363 DQREELAK
+363 NPLKRLRIGGKGQAIALFSEDEI
-371 LEKARDNLRALGLKV
+371 KANIA
-386 ENEDPINKLKADIR
+386 
-400 ATEALIENF
+400 ATQALIDQF
-409 YKSQEKK
+409 YKDQEKK
-416 PPVEA
+416 PPVVVPNVA
-421 PKVSTSSQPGKSG
+421 PPSTQGKSG
-434 GKTGT
+434 GKTST

-477 IASLGQQLA
+477 IAGLGQQLA

-675 GASMAS
+675 GAAMAS

-783 PPVSATATMDGN
+783 PPVSATATMDGK

>member
-14 ADTSGLVNGANAA
+14 ADTSSLVNGANAA

-42 ATAGKLQARM
+42 ATAGKLQTRM
-52 TRVAGAVRQANQQ
+52 TRMAGAVRQANQQ

-89 QSVVELSDQYGQM
+89 QSVIELSDQYGQM

-284 ASQVLTSNIAK
+284 ASQVLTSNIAE
-295 LAEILQDPET
+295 LADALQDPET
-305 IKAAQDLAAG
+305 IRAAQELAAG
-315 VVGALNKIIDGAKE
+315 VVGALNQIIAGAKE
-329 TVRIV
+329 TARIV
-334 QWASEELAYQLSGGM
+334 KWAAEGIAAALHG
-349 AASDDIVRLNESLA
+349 AASDDIVRLEDQLNTYQEMLA
-363 DQREELAK
+363 NPLKRLRIGGKGQAIALFSEDEI
-371 LEKARDNLRALGLKV
+371 KANIA
-386 ENEDPINKLKADIR
+386 
-400 ATEALIENF
+400 ATQALIDQF
-409 YKSQEKK
+409 YKDQEKK
-416 PPVEA
+416 PPVVVPNVEPPSA
-421 PKVSTSSQPGKSG
+421 QGKSG

-439 VNAEAAAT
+439 VNAEADAT

-477 IASLGQQLA
+477 IAGLGQQLA

-675 GASMAS
+675 GAAMAS

>member
-14 ADTSGLVNGANAA
+14 ADTSSLVNGANAA

-42 ATAGKLQARM
+42 ATAGKLQTRM

-89 QSVVELSDQYGQM
+89 QSVIELSDQYGQM

-284 ASQVLTSNIAK
+284 ASQILTSNIAE
-295 LAEILQDPET
+295 LADALQDPET
-305 IKAAQDLAAG
+305 IRAAQDLAAG
-315 VVGALNKIIDGAKE
+315 VVSALNQIIAGAKE

-334 QWASEELAYQLSGGM
+334 KWAAEGIAAALHG
-349 AASDDIVRLNESLA
+349 AASDDIVRLEDQLNTYQEMLA
-363 DQREELAK
+363 NPLKRLRIGGKGQAIALFSEDEI
-371 LEKARDNLRALGLKV
+371 KANIA
-386 ENEDPINKLKADIR
+386 
-400 ATEALIENF
+400 ATQALIDQF
-409 YKSQEKK
+409 YKDQEKT
-416 PPVEA
+416 PPVVVPNVES
-421 PKVSTSSQPGKSG
+421 PSPQGKSG

-470 QKENIDT
+470 QKENIDA

-493 DLMQTQA
+493 ELMQTQA
-500 ELQLNEYATPEQV
+500 ELQLNEYATPEQI

-518 LAAALYEAQQVEANK
+518 LAAALYEAQQIEANK

-541 IAGEDQRYQTELENL
+541 SAGEDQRYQTELENL

-572 LKTQAEQQHDATM
+572 LKAQAEQQHDATM

-675 GASMAS
+675 GAAMAS

-764 GDATAQGSPQ
+764 GDASAQGSPQ

-783 PPVSATATMDGN
+783 PPVSATAAMDGN

>member
-14 ADTSGLVNGANAA
+14 ADTSSLVNGANAA

-42 ATAGKLQARM
+42 ATAGKLQTRM

-89 QSVVELSDQYGQM
+89 QSVIELSDQYGQM

-284 ASQVLTSNIAK
+284 ASQILTSNIAE
-295 LAEILQDPET
+295 LADALQDPET
-305 IKAAQDLAAG
+305 IRAAQDLAAG
-315 VVGALNKIIDGAKE
+315 VVSALNQIIAGAKE

-334 QWASEELAYQLSGGM
+334 KWAAEGIAAALHG
-349 AASDDIVRLNESLA
+349 AASDDIVRLEDQLNTYQEMLA
-363 DQREELAK
+363 NPLKRLRIGGKGQAIALFSEDEI
-371 LEKARDNLRALGLKV
+371 KANIA
-386 ENEDPINKLKADIR
+386 
-400 ATEALIENF
+400 ATQALIDQF
-409 YKSQEKK
+409 YKDQEKT
-416 PPVEA
+416 PPVVVPNVES
-421 PKVSTSSQPGKSG
+421 PPPQGKSG

-470 QKENIDT
+470 QKENIDA

-493 DLMQTQA
+493 ELMQTQA

-518 LAAALYEAQQVEANK
+518 LAAALYEAQQIEANK

-572 LKTQAEQQHDATM
+572 LKAQAEQQHDATM

-675 GASMAS
+675 GAAMAS

-764 GDATAQGSPQ
+764 GDASAQGSPQ

-783 PPVSATATMDGN
+783 PPVSATAAMDGN

>member
-14 ADTSGLVNGANAA
+14 ADTSSLVNGANAA

-42 ATAGKLQARM
+42 ATAGKLQTRM

-89 QSVVELSDQYGQM
+89 QSVIELSDQYGQM

-132 ALSEA
+132 ALGEA

-284 ASQVLTSNIAK
+284 ASQILTSNIAE
-295 LAEILQDPET
+295 LADALQNPET
-305 IKAAQDLAAG
+305 IRAAQDLAAG
-315 VVGALNKIIDGAKE
+315 VVSALNQIIAGAKE

-334 QWASEELAYQLSGGM
+334 KWAAEGIAAALHG
-349 AASDDIVRLNESLA
+349 AASDDIVRLEDQLNTYQEMLA
-363 DQREELAK
+363 NPLKRLRIGGKGQAIALFSEDEI
-371 LEKARDNLRALGLKV
+371 KANIA
-386 ENEDPINKLKADIR
+386 
-400 ATEALIENF
+400 ATQALIDQF
-409 YKSQEKK
+409 YKDQEKT
-416 PPVEA
+416 PPVVVPNVES
-421 PKVSTSSQPGKSG
+421 PSPQGKSG

-470 QKENIDT
+470 QKENIDA

-493 DLMQTQA
+493 ELMQTQA

-518 LAAALYEAQQVEANK
+518 LAAALYEAQQIEANK

-572 LKTQAEQQHDATM
+572 LKAQAEQQHDATM

-660 GQAQQAAAATTAAAT
+660 GQTQQAAAATTAAAT
-675 GASMAS
+675 GAAMAS

-764 GDATAQGSPQ
+764 GDASAQGSPQ

-783 PPVSATATMDGN
+783 PPVSATAAMDGN

>member
-14 ADTSGLVNGANAA
+14 ADTSSLVNGANAA

-42 ATAGKLQARM
+42 ATAGKLQTRM

-89 QSVVELSDQYGQM
+89 QSVIELSDQYGQM

-284 ASQVLTSNIAK
+284 ASQILTSNIAE
-295 LAEILQDPET
+295 LADALQDPET
-305 IKAAQDLAAG
+305 IRAAQDLAAG
-315 VVGALNKIIDGAKE
+315 VVSALNQIIAGAKE

-334 QWASEELAYQLSGGM
+334 KWAAEGIAAALHG
-349 AASDDIVRLNESLA
+349 AASDDIVRLEDQLNTYQEMLA
-363 DQREELAK
+363 NPLKRLRIGGKGQAIALFSEDEI
-371 LEKARDNLRALGLKV
+371 KANIA
-386 ENEDPINKLKADIR
+386 
-400 ATEALIENF
+400 ATQALIDQF
-409 YKSQEKK
+409 YKDQEKT
-416 PPVEA
+416 PPVVVPNVES
-421 PKVSTSSQPGKSG
+421 PSPQGKSG

-470 QKENIDT
+470 QKENIDA

-493 DLMQTQA
+493 ELMQTQA

-518 LAAALYEAQQVEANK
+518 LAAALYEAQQIEANK

-572 LKTQAEQQHDATM
+572 LKAQAEQQHDATM

-675 GASMAS
+675 GAAMAS

-764 GDATAQGSPQ
+764 GDASAQGSPQ

-783 PPVSATATMDGN
+783 PPVSASATMDGN